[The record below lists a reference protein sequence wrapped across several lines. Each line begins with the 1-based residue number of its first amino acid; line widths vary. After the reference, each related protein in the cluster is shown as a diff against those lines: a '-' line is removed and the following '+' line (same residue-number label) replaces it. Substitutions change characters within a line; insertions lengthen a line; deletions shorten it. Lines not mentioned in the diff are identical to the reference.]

1 MAGLTSQGIGS
12 GLDVAGLV
20 AKLVA
25 AEKAP
30 RQTQITRA
38 QTSTVTTISAL
49 SSLKGAMSSF
59 NDSLASLKTV
69 DVFAGRAATS
79 SKPELFT
86 AAASIN
92 AVAGS
97 YDVQIGNL
105 ASAHQLTSDAF
116 ASGAGQEVGTG
127 TLTISVGDKSF
138 SVGIDESHDQLSQ
151 IRDAI
156 NSATDN
162 KNLVR
167 ATIVNA
173 ADGAHL
179 VLSAQQSG
187 AANKLVVA
195 QAGGN
200 GGLSALE
207 YNAGLTGNYTELHEA
222 RDAVMYV
229 AGYQHTS
236 KTNTFKDAI
245 DGVTIT
251 LLKEE
256 ERADGDLPKTFSLKV
271 ENDTAGTTA
280 KVRKFV
286 ESYNALAKQIAS
298 LRSYEPTTDK
308 AGPLVGDA
316 MLRGIESDL
325 RAKVTSAVAGLTG
338 AYQSL
343 ASIGI
348 TTQKDGTLSLD
359 NAKLNTAMDA
369 DFDGVAKL
377 FGSSGGV
384 GARLASSLA
393 IHLGAD
399 AQINTRTKALNAKS
413 LSLQKEQAALET
425 RMQAVERRYNAQFNA
440 LDSLLSNLGS
450 QSAYLS
456 QQLSAIS
463 KIGDK

>member
-49 SSLKGAMSSF
+49 SSLKGGLSAF
-59 NDSLASLKTV
+59 NDSLASLKNI

-86 AAASIN
+86 AAASIS
-92 AVAGS
+92 AVSGT

-116 ASGAGQEVGTG
+116 VNGASHEVGTG

-138 SVGIDESHDQLSQ
+138 SVGVDETHDSLSQ

-156 NSATDN
+156 NSASDN

-179 VLSAQQSG
+179 VLSAQASG
-187 AANKLVVA
+187 TANKIVVA
-195 QAGGN
+195 QSGGN
-200 GGLSALE
+200 GGLSSLEFNPAL
-207 YNAGLTGNYTELHEA
+207 TTNYTELHEA
-222 RDAVMYV
+222 RDAVIYV
-229 AGYQHTS
+229 AGYEHTS
-236 KTNTFKDAI
+236 KTNTFADAV

-256 ERADGDLPKTFSLKV
+256 EREDGDLPKTFSLTV
-271 ENDTAGTTA
+271 ANDTAGTTA

-286 ESYNALAKQIAS
+286 ESYNALQQQIAA
-298 LRSYEPTTDK
+298 LRGYEPTTKK
-308 AGPLVGDA
+308 AGPLLGDA

-325 RAKVTSAVAGLTG
+325 RSKITNAVSGLTG
-338 AYQSL
+338 SYQSL

-348 TTQKDGTLSLD
+348 TTQKNGSLSLD
-359 NAKLNTAMDA
+359 NTKLGKALDA
-369 DFDGVAKL
+369 DFDNVAKL
-377 FGSSGGV
+377 FGSEGGV
-384 GARLASSLA
+384 ASRLAQALE
-393 IHLGAD
+393 IHLDSD
-399 AQINTRTKALNAKS
+399 AQINTRTKTLNAKS
-413 LSLQKEQAALET
+413 VSLQKEQVALET
-425 RMQAVERRYNAQFNA
+425 RMEAVGRRYNAQFNA
-440 LDSLLSNLGS
+440 LDSLLSNLSS
-450 QSAYLS
+450 QSSFLS
-456 QQLSAIS
+456 QQLAAIA
-463 KIGDK
+463 KIGD